1 MNGENKPEI
10 STISSAVNSEQLS
23 KRFITMARAALLY
36 ISIFMKIIRIRL
48 CFINIYIFKRLYIK
62 NGTEEFERSLRL
74 ERKV

>member
-1 MNGENKPEI
+1 MDGENKPEI

>member
-1 MNGENKPEI
+1 MDRENKPEI

>member
-1 MNGENKPEI
+1 MDGENKPEI

-23 KRFITMARAALLY
+23 KRFITMVRAALLY

-74 ERKV
+74 ERKI